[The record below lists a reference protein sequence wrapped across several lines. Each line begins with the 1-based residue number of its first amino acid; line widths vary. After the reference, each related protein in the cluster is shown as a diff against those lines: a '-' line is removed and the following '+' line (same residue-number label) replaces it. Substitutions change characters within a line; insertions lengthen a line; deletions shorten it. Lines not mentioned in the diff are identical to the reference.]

1 MLMAFAFAWVMT
13 GAARAQDAPASVRL
27 QDGDAPI
34 GPTSIDTPSGERIG
48 RLALANHFHAVSP
61 SPPVDPA
68 LDAVAREQLRAAL
81 DPAGSLGTPGAGG
94 RVMRVAPDTLVRLG
108 IVSLAEADGRAN
120 LFSLVGP
127 VSADAV
133 GSAGAVAAPGS
144 SGKPQ
149 LVAAVAWRDA
159 SLAPLDDL
167 TAMFGAAPQAP
178 DDLDAAAAQRWL
190 DQENRARQLAGFPA
204 ELMAR
209 RNPVLDREA
218 DNIMRGVRGEP
229 LLPRLTEPPAGVEM
243 PGPLRANNRAC
254 QPNCD
259 PFWTVPD
266 RLMDAYAQT
275 TSVENRLGSG
285 PDQPWLLNFDVY
297 TQQQQ
302 WLVRYWDSYRLF
314 GVAARVRTD
323 RDVAEHR
330 SLVRGVVDGLAPGG
344 ADQWDPREYPVDF
357 VVVGSDPWPR

>member
-1 MLMAFAFAWVMT
+1 MLIAFAFPCVMT
-13 GAARAQDAPASVRL
+13 GAARAQDAPGLVRL

-34 GPTSIDTPSGERIG
+34 GPASVDTPSGERIG
-48 RLALANHFHAVSP
+48 RLALANHFHAVSL

-81 DPAGSLGTPGAGG
+81 DPAVSLSSPGAGG

-108 IVSLAEADGRAN
+108 LVSLADADGRAN
-120 LFSLVGP
+120 VFSLVGP
-127 VSADAV
+127 ASADAV
-133 GSAGAVAAPGS
+133 GSAGGVAAPGA

-149 LVAAVAWRDA
+149 LVAAVTWRDA

-190 DQENRARQLAGFPA
+190 DQENRARQQAGFPP

-218 DNIMRGVRGEP
+218 DNIMRGQRGEP
-229 LLPRLTEPPAGVEM
+229 LLPRVTEPPAGVEM
-243 PGPLRANNRAC
+243 PGPLHANIRTC

-259 PFWTVPD
+259 PFWAVPD

-275 TSVENRLGSG
+275 SVEIRLGSG
-285 PDQPWLLNFDVY
+285 PDQPWFLNFDVY

-302 WLVRYWDSYRLF
+302 WQVRYWDSYRLF

-323 RDVAEHR
+323 REVADGR
-330 SLVRGVVDGLAPGG
+330 PLVRGIVDGLAPGG